1 MSPASTLIAQLTAAV
16 APHLGSS
23 DAASP
28 KAVAKTLKKLAKH
41 LTKQQR
47 AAHKAAHS
55 PKRARKALAGE
66 LMNSLQGFLTLAG
79 EEAAEPPKSVA
90 KTIKRLAAQLDNDRR
105 KQAKR
110 ATKAAR
116 PAEPLAPESTTA
128 PGAAKRP
135 SRKAT
140 AAKAT
145 AAKATTAKATTANAV
160 PARAELPFPGPGK
173 TNPPHVAAWGRLV

>member
-16 APHLGSS
+16 APHLGST

-55 PKRARKALAGE
+55 PKRARKVLAGE
-66 LMNSLQGFLTLAG
+66 LMNSLQGLLTPAG
-79 EEAAEPPKSVA
+79 EGAAEPPKSIA

-110 ATKAAR
+110 VTTAAR
-116 PAEPLAPESTTA
+116 TAAPRTPEPITA

-135 SRKAT
+135 PRKAT
-140 AAKAT
+140 PEKAAAAK
-145 AAKATTAKATTANAV
+145 AV
-160 PARAELPFPGPGK
+160 PARAE
-173 TNPPHVAAWGRLV
+173 